1 MRGSGQSGSLRHAT
15 AASCVAGMFLL
26 SACTGS
32 AEGTETSPSPSL
44 PREPAVT
51 ASLTPGNG
59 AENVVTS
66 TELTVTTDG
75 RVEKLQLTGEDG
87 KAVPGGF
94 RGGSWLPAKQLAYG
108 TRYTVTATAAKGDA
122 PSRTVTSTFT
132 TMPRPARITGA
143 DPYVF
148 DGDTV
153 GVGMP
158 IVIEFSKDIP
168 KARRAAVER
177 RLFVRSTP
185 AVQGSW
191 YWWSDSEVH
200 YRPKAYWA
208 PGTKVSLRA
217 AIGGLPM
224 GYGNYGKRDRFVDF
238 RIGDHVVTKVDSA
251 AHVARVY
258 RNGALIRTMPASLGK
273 SSTPTSSGTMV
284 VMDKQSEMTFDSGTF
299 GVPANTPGG
308 YRQKVKWDVRFTWG
322 GEFFHS
328 APWSVGDQGRRNVS
342 HGCVNLSPSNARWFF
357 DLAKKGDVV
366 EVVNTGRGVAPGNGW
381 TDWNVP
387 WSKYLEGSAL

>member
-1 MRGSGQSGSLRHAT
+1 MTMR
-15 AASCVAGMFLL
+15 
-26 SACTGS
+26 
-32 AEGTETSPSPSL
+32 
-44 PREPAVT
+44 
-51 ASLTPGNG
+51 
-59 AENVVTS
+59 
-66 TELTVTTDG
+66 
-75 RVEKLQLTGEDG
+75 
-87 KAVPGGF
+87 
-94 RGGSWLPAKQLAYG
+94 
-108 TRYTVTATAAKGDA
+108 
-122 PSRTVTSTFT
+122 
-132 TMPRPARITGA
+132 RPATVTGA

-158 IVIEFSKDIP
+158 IVIEFSKDLP
-168 KARRAAVER
+168 KSRRAAVER
-177 RLFVRSTP
+177 RLFVESTP

-200 YRPKAYWA
+200 YRPKEYWT

-224 GYGNYGKRDRFVDF
+224 GNGNYGKRDRFVDF
-238 RIGDHVVTKVDSA
+238 QIGDHVVTKVDGSS
-251 AHVARVY
+251 HVARVY
-258 RNGALIRTMPASLGK
+258 RNGTLVRTMPASLGK
-273 SSTPTSSGTMV
+273 GSTPTSSGTLV
-284 VMDKQSEMTFDSGTF
+284 VMDKKAQMKFDSGTF

-308 YRQKVKWDVRFTWG
+308 YRQDVKWDVRFTWG

-342 HGCVNLSPSNARWFF
+342 HGCVNLSPSNAQWFF

-366 EVVNTGRGVAPGNGW
+366 QVVKTGRHVAPGDGW

-387 WSKYLEGSAL
+387 WSTFVKGSALYGK